1 MSAVSEVMQLQYL
14 AADRLCESLE
24 KVGLVGIYYRAS
36 MIARGVRIRLHP
48 RITLEPMR
56 KQSR

>member
-1 MSAVSEVMQLQYL
+1 MQLQYL